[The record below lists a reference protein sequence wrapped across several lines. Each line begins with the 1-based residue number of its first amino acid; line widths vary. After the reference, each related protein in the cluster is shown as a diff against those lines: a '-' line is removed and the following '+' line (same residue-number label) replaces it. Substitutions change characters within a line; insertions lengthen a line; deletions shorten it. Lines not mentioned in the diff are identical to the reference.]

1 MSIVVIGSSNSD
13 MVVTVPHIPV
23 PGETVMG
30 NGFQIHKGGKGA
42 NQAVAAAR
50 SGGEVTFIAN
60 IGDDELGD
68 AAIDNFKKE
77 HIDTAYIVR
86 DKGRSGVAL
95 IMVTTQGENS
105 IAVSPESNALLTPAH
120 IEACA
125 DILQQADIILVQLEI
140 PLETVIKISELASKH
155 KVKFILNPAPAQTLP
170 EQLLKNVSIITPNE
184 TEASSLTNI
193 EVIDLD
199 SAKKAAQHLLKL
211 GIEEVIITLGEK
223 GSLLA
228 TATDFYHFPAY
239 QVKVVDTTAAGDV
252 FNGVL
257 AESLVAGNDIKT
269 AIASA
274 NAAGALAVTVPGA
287 QTAAPTRKAILDFM
301 QSHENE
307 AKKI

>member
-30 NGFQIHKGGKGA
+30 ADFQIYKGGKGA

-60 IGDDELGD
+60 IGSDELGD
-68 AAIDNFKKE
+68 AAIENFKKE
-77 HIDTAYIVR
+77 HINTVYIVR

-95 IMVTTQGENS
+95 IMVSNKGENS

-125 DILQQADIILVQLEI
+125 DVLRQANIILVQLEI
-140 PLETVIKISELASKH
+140 PLETVIKIGELARKY
-155 KVKFILNPAPAQTLP
+155 KVKFILNPAPAQSLP

-184 TEASSLTNI
+184 TEASLLTNV
-193 EVIDLD
+193 EVKDID
-199 SAKKAAQHLLKL
+199 SAKQAAQYLLTL
-211 GIEEVIITLGEK
+211 GIEQIIITLGEK
-223 GSLLA
+223 GALLA
-228 TATDFYHFPAY
+228 TGSDFYHFPAY
-239 QVKVVDTTAAGDV
+239 NIKAIDTTAAGDI

-257 AESLVAGNDIKT
+257 TESLIAGNDIKT
-269 AIASA
+269 AVAYA
-274 NAAGALAVTVPGA
+274 NAAGALSATLPGA
-287 QTAAPTRKAILDFM
+287 QNAAPSRTAIVDFM
-301 QSHENE
+301 RLYKNE
-307 AKKI
+307 TNKV